1 MGYAV
6 VVPSLGRRS
15 LQVLL
20 DSLGVACGLLPE
32 QLVVVDDR
40 PGAGEPLELFVPGR
54 LERRLTVLRSGGRG
68 PAAARNVGWRAV
80 SSSWVVFV
88 DDDVLLPQDWSDRL
102 DRELAGLG
110 TGVGGSQARVR
121 VPLPGSRR
129 PTDWERN
136 TAGLATARWATAEM
150 AYRRDVLVQLGG
162 FDERFSRAYRED
174 ADLALRVLAAGYEL
188 VRGERRVVH
197 PVRRADRWISVR
209 MQAGNADDVLMRR
222 KHGPGWRA
230 RAGAGRGRRPWH
242 LATVLAG
249 GVAVAG
255 AVTAQP
261 LVVATGATAWLG
273 LTGQFAW
280 SRIAAGPRTRTEIGT
295 MLVTSVVIPPV
306 ATYHWLRGHWQ
317 HRMVRRWRLPPRV
330 VLFDRDGTLIHD
342 ACYNADPARVMPTE
356 GARVALDRLRV
367 RGIRLGVVS
376 NQSGIGRGL
385 LAPSEVDRVNA
396 RVAELLGPF
405 EVWAICPH
413 LPGDGCGCRKP
424 APGLIHKALADLG
437 LSAEECAVVGDIG
450 ADVAA
455 AQAAGARALLIPTS
469 VTRSDEV
476 QAAPE
481 VCRDLGAAVDRL
493 LDEEA
498 R

>member
-1 MGYAV
+1 VSYAV

-20 DSLGVACGLLPE
+20 DSLGVAAGP
-32 QLVVVDDR
+32 QPDRVVVVDDR
-40 PGAGEPLELFVPGR
+40 PNAGEPLDLFVPGR
-54 LERRLTVLRSGGRG
+54 LEGRLTVLRSGGRG

-80 SSSWVVFV
+80 DSPWVVFA
-88 DDDVLLPQDWSDRL
+88 DDDVLLPLDWPQQL
-102 DRELAGLG
+102 DRDLAGLG
-110 TGVGGSQARVR
+110 AAVGGSQARVR
-121 VPLPGSRR
+121 VPLPASRR

-136 TAGLATARWATAEM
+136 TAGLATAHWVTAEM

-162 FDERFSRAYRED
+162 FDERFTRAYRED

-188 VRGERRVVH
+188 ACGERQVVH
-197 PVRRADRWISVR
+197 PVRRADRWVSVR

-230 RAGAGRGRRPWH
+230 RAGAEVGRRPWH

-249 GVAVAG
+249 GVALAG
-255 AVTAQP
+255 AVAAQP
-261 LVVATGATAWLG
+261 LAAAAGVAAWLG

-280 SRIAAGPRTRTEIGT
+280 ARIAPGPRTRAEIAT

-306 ATYHWLRGHWQ
+306 ATYHWLRGHWR
-317 HRMVRRWRLPPRV
+317 HRTVRRWRPPPRV
-330 VLFDRDGTLIHD
+330 VLLDRDGTLVRD
-342 ACYNADPARVMPTE
+342 VSYNGDPARVVPAE
-356 GARVALDRLRV
+356 GARAALDRLRA

-385 LAPSEVDRVNA
+385 LTPAEVDGVNA
-396 RVAELLGPF
+396 RVVELLGPF
-405 EVWAICPH
+405 DVWAICPH
-413 LPGDGCGCRKP
+413 RPGDGCGCRKP

-450 ADVAA
+450 ADVSAA
-455 AQAAGARALLIPTS
+455 RAAGARAVLVPTA
-469 VTRSDEV
+469 VTRPEEV
-476 QAAPE
+476 KTAPE

-493 LDEEA
+493 LGEEA
-498 R
+498 Q